1 MGVQTNQYSGFGYWL
16 DYKQAEAALEAKY
29 DEDGIEEIFDKYH
42 DSAYDQEIVEVNGF
56 SMISD
61 GMSGEYF
68 FFGKIDA
75 KSEVHEPLDVAVA
88 KVPSAKVKK
97 ALKEEIVNVF
107 GTDFGIKPGSIVFT
121 HYR

>member
-1 MGVQTNQYSGFGYWL
+1 MSVQTNQYAGFGYWL

-29 DEDGIEEIFDKYH
+29 DEDSIEDIFDKYH
-42 DSAYDQEIVEVNGF
+42 DSAYDQKIVEVDGF

-61 GMSGEYF
+61 GMNGEYF

-75 KSEVHEPLDVAVA
+75 KSEVYEPLNVAVA
-88 KVPSAKVKK
+88 KVPFAKVKK
-97 ALKEEIVNVF
+97 ALKEQIINVF
-107 GTDFGIKPGSIVFT
+107 GTDFNIKPNYLVFT